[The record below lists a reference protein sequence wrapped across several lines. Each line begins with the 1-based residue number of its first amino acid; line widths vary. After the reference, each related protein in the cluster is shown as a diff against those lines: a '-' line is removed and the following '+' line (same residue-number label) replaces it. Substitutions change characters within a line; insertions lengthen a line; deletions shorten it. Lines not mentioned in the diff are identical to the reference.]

1 MVQILHHAVSFEKD
15 YALHAVGNTKT
26 LMSCTKM
33 DFCHELTE
41 AYKKVLALLFNRC
54 LHPFYSDA
62 SPRKDLSGTE
72 ELMESIRHVVE
83 VNIETVV
90 DMETFQFNYKLVR
103 IATLTAAPL

>member
-54 LHPFYSDA
+54 LHPFYLDT
-62 SPRKDLSGTE
+62 SPGKDLSGME
-72 ELMESIRHVVE
+72 ELMESVRHAVE
-83 VNIETVV
+83 VNKETVV
-90 DMETFQFNYKLVR
+90 DMVR
-103 IATLTAAPL
+103 GPPQQRILRVRAT